1 MGGRRQV
8 CRGRV
13 VLVYLP
19 QLLLLARHPIR
30 SRPGVTLTPTVLINE
45 AFLELAGDPKDDW
58 RDRVPFF
65 AFTARPVPE

>member
-1 MGGRRQV
+1 
-8 CRGRV
+8 
-13 VLVYLP
+13 
-19 QLLLLARHPIR
+19 LLLLARHPIR